1 MEGKRMKFENIKT
14 YNFESAL
21 KGMRNPLEIWNKRDS
36 FFGLINIEEDEHDY
50 EVAETWVQAT
60 KDPNYPETYSKAS
73 SDLTDDYD
81 RWLLKNGLL
90 EIDFDNQ
97 IANVAF
103 IGPNDMDLAKR
114 LIKAGPEHRKFLRQI
129 IVTVDITAPLFW
141 FKEFDTYKIGTTANS
156 TSTMHKLTSKP
167 ITLDCF
173 EVGDYNEEK
182 ATYNRDGQD
191 YIFPNM
197 LIEYLEELRYQ
208 YITTKDKRYWKELVR
223 WLPESWLQ
231 TRTVTMNYENI
242 RTMIKQRKGHKLV
255 EWSKTDGIDSELDSF
270 IKFAKYLPYADDF
283 LFE

>member
-21 KGMRNPLEIWNKRDS
+21 RGMRNPLESWNKSDS

-73 SDLTDDYD
+73 SDLADDYD

-90 EIDFDNQ
+90 EIDFDHQ
-97 IANVAF
+97 VANVAF

-114 LIKAGPEHRKFLRQI
+114 LIKAGSEHRKFLRQI
-129 IVTVDITAPLFW
+129 MVTVDITAPLFW
-141 FKEFDTYKIGTTANS
+141 YKEFDTYKIGTTANS

-173 EVGDYNEEK
+173 EVGDYCPDIITSGEEI
-182 ATYNRDGQD
+182 D
-191 YIFPNM
+191 Y
-197 LIEYLEELRYQ
+197 LIQFLEGLRQ
-208 YITTKDKRYWKELVR
+208 KYIATKDKRYWKELVR

>member
-1 MEGKRMKFENIKT
+1 
-14 YNFESAL
+14 
-21 KGMRNPLEIWNKRDS
+21 
-36 FFGLINIEEDEHDY
+36 
-50 EVAETWVQAT
+50 
-60 KDPNYPETYSKAS
+60 
-73 SDLTDDYD
+73 
-81 RWLLKNGLL
+81 
-90 EIDFDNQ
+90 
-97 IANVAF
+97 
-103 IGPNDMDLAKR
+103 
-114 LIKAGPEHRKFLRQI
+114 
-129 IVTVDITAPLFW
+129 
-141 FKEFDTYKIGTTANS
+141 
-156 TSTMHKLTSKP
+156 MHKLTSKP

-242 RTMIKQRKGHKLV
+242 RTMIKQRKGHKLI
-255 EWSKTDGIDSELDSF
+255 EWSKTDRIDSELDSF
-270 IKFAKYLPYADDF
+270 IKFAKYLPYSDDF

>member
-1 MEGKRMKFENIKT
+1 MKFENIKT

-21 KGMRNPLEIWNKRDS
+21 RGMRNPLESWNKSDS

-50 EVAETWVQAT
+50 EVAETWVQAI
-60 KDPNYPETYSKAS
+60 KDPNYPKTYSKAS
-73 SDLTDDYD
+73 SDLADDYD

-90 EIDFDNQ
+90 EIDFDHQ
-97 IANVAF
+97 VANVAF

-129 IVTVDITAPLFW
+129 MVTVDITAPLFW
-141 FKEFDTYKIGTTANS
+141 YKEFDTYKIGTTANS

-231 TRTVTMNYENI
+231 TRTVTMSYENI
-242 RTMIKQRKGHKLV
+242 RTIIQQRKGHKLV

>member
-1 MEGKRMKFENIKT
+1 MKFENIKT
-14 YNFESAL
+14 YNFGPAL
-21 KGMRNPLEIWNKRDS
+21 KGMRNPLESWNKSDS
-36 FFGLINIEEDEHDY
+36 FFGLINIEDSQHDY
-50 EVAETWVQAT
+50 EVAETWVQET
-60 KDPNYPETYSKAS
+60 KDPAYPETYSKAS
-73 SDLTDDYD
+73 SDLADDYD

-90 EIDFDNQ
+90 EIDFDHQ
-97 IANVAF
+97 VANVAF

-129 IVTVDITAPLFW
+129 MVTVDITAPLFW
-141 FKEFDTYKIGTTANS
+141 YKEFDTYKIGTTANS

-173 EVGDYNEEK
+173 EIGDYNEEK

-231 TRTVTMNYENI
+231 TRTVTMSYENI
-242 RTMIKQRKGHKLV
+242 RTMIQQRKGHKLV

>member
-1 MEGKRMKFENIKT
+1 MKFENIKT
-14 YNFESAL
+14 YNFGPAL
-21 KGMRNPLEIWNKRDS
+21 RGMRNPLESWDKSDS
-36 FFGLINIEEDEHDY
+36 FFGLIDIADDEHDY
-50 EVAETWVQAT
+50 DVANSWVQAT
-60 KDPNYPETYSKAS
+60 KDPTYPETYSKAS
-73 SDLTDDYD
+73 SDLADEYD
-81 RWLLKNGLL
+81 RWLIKNGLL
-90 EIDFDNQ
+90 EIEFDHQ
-97 IANVAF
+97 LANVAF

-129 IVTVDITAPLFW
+129 MVTVDITAPIYW

-173 EVGDYNEEK
+173 EVGDYDKEK

-208 YITTKDKRYWKELVR
+208 YITTKDKCYWKELVR

-242 RTMIKQRKGHKLV
+242 RTMIKQRKGHKLT
-255 EWSKTDGIDSELDSF
+255 EWSKVDGSEIDSF
-270 IKFAKYLPYADDF
+270 IKFAKALPYADDF

>member
-21 KGMRNPLEIWNKRDS
+21 KGMRNPLESWNKSDS

-103 IGPNDMDLAKR
+103 IGLNDMDLAKR

>member
-1 MEGKRMKFENIKT
+1 MKFENIKT

-21 KGMRNPLEIWNKRDS
+21 KGMRNPLESWNKSDS

>member
-21 KGMRNPLEIWNKRDS
+21 KGMRNPLESWNKSDS